1 MHPRQET
8 PLGPA
13 ALARRLRE
21 LRERHWPG
29 VRVTQSML
37 AEALGGSVPMVSGWE
52 STTSSSVPPVPRL
65 RSYATI
71 FSTRRSLRDGQL
83 RPLPEEELTE
93 EERAERDALYQELL
107 NLRSTAADQAA
118 ARPTRRSSWHFPDGG
133 PVRLICGRLA
143 PELAGAFAS
152 PTSPNYTQ
160 LRAFTD
166 LDALVE
172 LFGHIRVTNPDAD
185 VRFLLAEEIEPDDL
199 SAHMVL
205 IGGQLWNPAA
215 RWFSRLAELPIRQ
228 VRDEAIEDGEV
239 FEVER
244 DGKRRRFLPTFVEN
258 DPALGL
264 VEDVGLLL
272 RMPNPNNTGRTLTL
286 CNGVFSRGVL
296 GAVRCL
302 TDAQLRDR
310 NEGYLAE
317 RFGDSAEFGLLLRI
331 PVLRGQSATPD
342 LSNDAAR
349 YYVWPEQAG

>member
-1 MHPRQET
+1 MNPRQET

-13 ALARRLRE
+13 VLARRLRE
-21 LRERHWPG
+21 LRERRWPG
-29 VRVTQSML
+29 VRITQSML

-52 STTSSSVPPVPRL
+52 STASSSVPPLTRL

-83 RPLPEEELTE
+83 RLLPEEELTD
-93 EERAERDALYQELL
+93 EERADRDALYQELL
-107 NLRSTAADQAA
+107 DLRSTAADQAA
-118 ARPTRRSSWHFPDGG
+118 AVTSRSTWHFPDGG
-133 PVRLICGRLA
+133 PVRLVCGRLA
-143 PELAGAFAS
+143 RELAGAFAS

-160 LRAFTD
+160 LQAFTD

-172 LFGHIRVTNPDAD
+172 LFGHVRVTNPGSD
-185 VRFLLAEEIEPDDL
+185 VRFLLAEDIEPDDL
-199 SAHMVL
+199 SAHVVL

-228 VRDEAIEDGEV
+228 VRDEAIEECEV

-258 DPALGL
+258 DPTLGL

-272 RMPNPNNTGRTLTL
+272 RLPNPNNTGRTLTI

-310 NEGYLAE
+310 NERYLAE
-317 RFGDSAEFGLLLRI
+317 RFGDSTEFGLLLRI
-331 PVLRGQSATPD
+331 PVLRGKSATPD

-349 YYVWPEQAG
+349 YYVWPERTA